1 MGSVACLI
9 LLDEADELRALALD
23 RLARLVEQCDD
34 EVEEVALPQVRR
46 RLLLVVCAP
55 DAAPSQ
61 DSTRT
66 VLCSVLNV
74 WRHSKSALCFK
85 CLQNN
90 TNVQYYD
97 STVLYS
103 YESECIEVPSVSE
116 RRERQ

>member
-1 MGSVACLI
+1 MACLV

-46 RLLLVVCAP
+46 RLLLIVRAP

-61 DSTRT
+61 VSTRT
-66 VLCSVLNV
+66 VLYSTLNLTFGDI
-74 WRHSKSALCFK
+74 RSALCFK

-90 TNVQYYD
+90 TNV
-97 STVLYS
+97 L
-103 YESECIEVPSVSE
+103 
-116 RRERQ
+116 